1 MSIVL
6 KVGEARGQWWVNH
19 MRSLLPDQE
28 INFWTDVDDPDAVEI
43 AIVWKPDPGWLK
55 TMKNLKVIVSI
66 GAGIDHILVDPE
78 LPDGIPVIRT
88 TGDDLR
94 VRMREYVTL
103 HVLRHHRRIPEIHAA
118 QETREWLQIIEPPM
132 YERGVGVMGLGN
144 LGADCAVALSTLG
157 FKTAGWSRTPKQ
169 IAGVECFAGEDGF
182 KDFLSRTDI
191 LVCLLPLTPSTFGIM
206 NKDLFAQLPENAC
219 IINSG
224 RGEHL
229 VDDDLIAALDS
240 GHLRGATLD
249 VFHKEPL
256 QPDHPFWDHPKVL
269 VTPHV
274 ASLIDPVA
282 GGEIIAGNIRRFL
295 NGEPIPDMVDLTRG
309 Y

>member
-6 KVGEARGQWWVNH
+6 KVGEARGQWWVDH
-19 MRSLLPDQE
+19 MRTLLPDQE
-28 INFWTDVDDPDAVEI
+28 IHFWTDVPDPDAVEI

-55 TMKNLKVIVSI
+55 TLKNLKVIVSI

-118 QETREWLQIIEPPM
+118 QKTREWLQIIEPPM

-144 LGADCAVALSTLG
+144 LGADCATALATLG

-169 IAGVECFAGEDGF
+169 IAGVECFAGKDGF
-182 KDFLSRTDI
+182 KAFLNRTDI
-191 LVCLLPLTPSTFGIM
+191 LVCLLPLTPSTYGIM
-206 NKDLFAQLPENAC
+206 NKELFAQLPENAC
-219 IINSG
+219 VINSG

-240 GHLRGATLD
+240 GHLRAATLD

-282 GGEIIAGNIRRFL
+282 GGQIIAGNIRRFL

>member
-1 MSIVL
+1 MTIAL
-6 KVGEARGQWWVNH
+6 KVGESRGQWWVDH
-19 MRSLLPDQE
+19 MTSLLPDQE
-28 INFWTDVDDPDAVEI
+28 VRFWTDVEDPATVEI
-43 AIVWKPDPGWLK
+43 AVVWKPDPGWLK
-55 TMKNLKVIVSI
+55 TLPNLKVIVSI

-78 LPDGIPVIRT
+78 LPEGVPIIRT

-118 QETREWLQIIEPPM
+118 QQTREWMQIIEPPM
-132 YERGVGVMGLGN
+132 YERKVGIMGLGN
-144 LGADCAVALSTLG
+144 LGADCASALATLG
-157 FKTAGWSRTPKQ
+157 FNVSGWSRSPKS
-169 IAGVECFAGEDGF
+169 IEGVTCYAGEDGF
-182 KDFLSRTDI
+182 REFLAGTEI
-191 LVCLLPLTPSTFGIM
+191 LVCLLPLTPATHGIM
-206 NKDLFAQLPENAC
+206 NSELFAQLPENAC
-219 IINSG
+219 VINSG

-229 VDDDLIAALDS
+229 VDDDLLAALDC
-240 GHLRGATLD
+240 GHLRAATLD

-256 QPDHPFWDHPKVL
+256 PDDHPFWDHPKVL

-282 GGEIIAGNIRRFL
+282 GGQIIAGNIRRFL
-295 NGEPIPDMVDLTRG
+295 NGEPIPDMVDVSRG

>member
-6 KVGEARGQWWVNH
+6 KVGEARGQWWVDH
-19 MRSLLPDQE
+19 MKGLLPDQ
-28 INFWTDVDDPDAVEI
+28 DVRFYQDPGNLDDVEI
-43 AIVWKPDPGWLK
+43 AVVWKPEPGWLK
-55 TMKNLKVIVSI
+55 TLKNLRVIVSI

-78 LPDGIPVIRT
+78 LPKDIPIIRT

-118 QETREWLQIIEPPM
+118 QKTREWLQIIEPPM
-132 YERGVGVMGLGN
+132 YERGVGIMGLGN
-144 LGADCAVALSTLG
+144 LGADCARALSALG
-157 FKTAGWSRTPKQ
+157 FKTAGWSRSAKS
-169 IAGVECFAGEDGF
+169 IDGVECFHGEDGF
-182 KDFLSRTDI
+182 RAFLARTNI
-191 LVCLLPLTPSTFGIM
+191 LVCLLPLTPSTHGIM
-206 NKDLFAQLPENAC
+206 NKDLFAALPENAC
-219 IINSG
+219 VINSG

-240 GHLRGATLD
+240 GHLRAATLD
-249 VFHKEPL
+249 VFHQEPL
-256 QPDHPFWDHPKVL
+256 QSDHPFWDHPKVL

-295 NGEPIPDMVDLTRG
+295 AGEPVPDMVDVSRG